1 MNEKFVELLKK
12 LLVRTEAG
20 QLRWR
25 ETADDDMF
33 RLTFQS
39 GMVRIGPDHL
49 YDEFHERPMKCYQ
62 AFLMTPDGRIVEEVR
77 ALEEEALYDT
87 LESLYFAARRQAR
100 ESEGVL
106 ERLMAEIETSRGD
119 EDENEY

>member
-39 GMVRIGPDHL
+39 GMVRIGPD
-49 YDEFHERPMKCYQ
+49 ERPMKCYQ